1 MATCLRPA
9 WIDYREFEVR
19 TSVYMTLTWQ
29 NQHTG
34 DSEAAPT
41 RVPRLLD
48 LPTHTV
54 HAHFHRWGNRGT
66 ERLSNLAEPH
76 S

>member
-54 HAHFHRWGNRGT
+54 QRAFPQMGKQRHRET
-66 ERLSNLAEPH
+66 E
-76 S
+76 